1 MKKRPRVV
9 KTINRPFED
18 VLLEEVNKVQSLC
31 EKING
36 KLILFEDSLSEL
48 DPPEYMFAP
57 SVELIEAEET
67 AEFINAEVEAINK
80 LIEEAL
86 FIGKVVDKSLK
97 MNDLDPAMPFMPEE
111 FLQKINTLKLRRDV
125 QREFMSSVSLR
136 VNEINSVI
144 KNLEIME

>member
-9 KTINRPFED
+9 KTINMPLED
-18 VLLEEVNKVQSLC
+18 VLIEEVNRIQNLC
-31 EKING
+31 EEIKG

-57 SVELIEAEET
+57 GVELIEAEET
-67 AEFINAEVEAINK
+67 VEFIEAEVKAINK
-80 LIEEAL
+80 LIEDAIS
-86 FIGKVVDKSLK
+86 IGKVVDTSLK
-97 MNDLDPAMPFMPEE
+97 MNYFDPAIPEPGE
-111 FLQKINTLKLRRDV
+111 FLQKISIVNLSRDV
-125 QREFMSSVSLR
+125 QREFISSVSLR